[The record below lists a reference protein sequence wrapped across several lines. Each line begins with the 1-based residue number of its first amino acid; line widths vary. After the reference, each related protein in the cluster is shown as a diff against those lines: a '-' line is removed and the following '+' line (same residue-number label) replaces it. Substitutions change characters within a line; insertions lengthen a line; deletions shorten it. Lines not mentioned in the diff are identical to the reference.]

1 MFDRR
6 RGGIM
11 IRSAMFAAALV
22 LFVPAAGRADTSA
35 EKKPATATKT
45 ATVEAKVDADL
56 FRSDAARI
64 EMKKPKGWRFS
75 TVESALAN
83 RANVKMKDE
92 EFQKALESSG
102 ATPIMVV
109 MKHEEP
115 YDKLNPA
122 IQMIVR
128 GAGPLEG
135 KSGVEIL
142 TLVEP
147 VLKSQFENCT
157 TVDTVRA
164 TTVGGQTGARMT
176 LRYTLKTPDGR
187 EFPTQSTIVM
197 IPRGKVLYQIGFSGP
212 PEGDDAVAAVID
224 PALASV
230 KFLE

>member
-1 MFDRR
+1 MRHV
-6 RGGIM
+6 ISM
-11 IRSAMFAAALV
+11 LVAALI
-22 LFVPAAGRADTSA
+22 LISPLATLADNAKSTKS
-35 EKKPATATKT
+35 ATATVT
-45 ATVEAKVDADL
+45 IDSDL

-75 TVESALAN
+75 TVETALAN
-83 RANVKMKDE
+83 RAKVKLKDE
-92 EFQKALESSG
+92 EFQKALEANG

-115 YDKLNPA
+115 YEKLNPA

-128 GAGPLEG
+128 AAGTLEG
-135 KSGVEIL
+135 KTGVEIL
-142 TLVEP
+142 TVVEP
-147 VLKSQFENCT
+147 VLKTQFENCT

-187 EFPTQSTIVM
+187 EYPTQSTIVM

-224 PALASV
+224 PTLASV